1 MTQLPWTVRL
11 SSVIVLIAA
20 LVCPLAAA
28 SARAQAQPQPQSQ
41 SQGARAAEPGD
52 VAIDKKLDA
61 ALRAWA
67 RDGSASSRRVI
78 VTAAPGADDV
88 VADLI
93 PAMGGLLKKRLR
105 GVNALVADVP
115 RGVLKKIA
123 LDSHVV
129 SLSADAPVLAIDGN
143 LVSSAGASRQT
154 ASLREVMG
162 LSPAKP
168 AADGIGIAI
177 VDSGIAASA
186 AFAGRITA
194 FHDFTQ
200 GGIATAP
207 VDPYGHGTHI
217 AGIIGSSGVIGTS
230 DGDSSGGGNESPS
243 NDAQYRGLGPG
254 ARLIGLR
261 VLDEHGAGETSL
273 VIQAIEFAIA
283 QREALGIDVINL
295 SLGHP
300 IYEPAGSDPL
310 VRAVE
315 RAVDAGIIVVASAGN
330 FGYNA
335 EFGRSGYAGITSP
348 GNAPSAITVGA
359 MRDAGTATRGDDD
372 VAPYSS
378 RGPSWYDGFAK
389 PDLLAPGHGIVSS
402 GPAAST
408 LYADYPSVRAGSSL
422 MRLNGTSMAA
432 AVTTG
437 VVALMLEANRQTHTQ
452 GPHESGTGTAAGP
465 ASAPAPTLTP
475 NAIKAILQY
484 TSTPLDARA
493 GSPDALTQG
502 AGAINAPAA
511 IAAAR
516 AIDASTAPGDDWFAG
531 SLPRFSM
538 YAGEAWAWNASI
550 TWRDTPISGDTLLEL
565 HRSAWTS
572 LVDWGQPIE
581 WDADVLPQP
590 SVVWSPVI
598 DWASNIVWGFDL
610 VGTTTGD
617 QTFTWGEVEDPLR
630 TVWAD
635 LATKPTGGQTFCW
648 GEIDTSS
655 KVKTPR

>member
-1 MTQLPWTVRL
+1 
-11 SSVIVLIAA
+11 
-20 LVCPLAAA
+20 
-28 SARAQAQPQPQSQ
+28 
-41 SQGARAAEPGD
+41 
-52 VAIDKKLDA
+52 
-61 ALRAWA
+61 
-67 RDGSASSRRVI
+67 
-78 VTAAPGADDV
+78 
-88 VADLI
+88 
-93 PAMGGLLKKRLR
+93 MGGLLKKRLP
-105 GVNALVADVP
+105 GVNALVADLP
-115 RGVLKKIA
+115 RGVLKTARRSIRT
-123 LDSHVV
+123 S
-129 SLSADAPVLAIDGN
+129 SSISADTPVLAIDGN
-143 LVSSAGASRQT
+143 LIASNAATRP
-154 ASLREVMG
+154 AAALREVMG
-162 LSPAKP
+162 LSPSKP
-168 AADGIGIAI
+168 AAAGIGIAI
-177 VDSGIAASA
+177 VDSGIAPSED
-186 AFAGRITA
+186 FVGRITA

-217 AGIIGSSGVIGTS
+217 AGIIGSSGVAATRAAAAEAADHPRTTRSIAAS
-230 DGDSSGGGNESPS
+230 APE
-243 NDAQYRGLGPG
+243 

-261 VLDEHGAGETSL
+261 VLDENGAGETSQ

-283 QREALGIDVINL
+283 QRDALGIDVINL

-300 IYEPAGSDPL
+300 IYEPAASDPL

-315 RAVDAGIIVVASAGN
+315 RAVDAGIVVVASAGN

-335 EFGRSGYAGITSP
+335 ELGRSGYAGITSP

-359 MRDAGTATRGDDD
+359 MRGADTAMRGDDD

-389 PDLLAPGHGIVSS
+389 PDLLAPGHGIVSN
-402 GPAAST
+402 GPVGEHALRGLSIRARR
-408 LYADYPSVRAGSSL
+408 LVADALERHEHGHGRHHGRRRADA
-422 MRLNGTSMAA
+422 R
-432 AVTTG
+432 
-437 VVALMLEANRQTHTQ
+437 
-452 GPHESGTGTAAGP
+452 
-465 ASAPAPTLTP
+465 SAPAIAAATQAQPRRSALAP

-516 AIDASTAPGDDWFAG
+516 AIDASTALGDDWFAG
-531 SLPRFSM
+531 ALPRFTI
-538 YAGEAWAWNASI
+538 YEGEAWSWNASI

-572 LVDWGQPIE
+572 SVDWGQPIE

-590 SVVWSPVI
+590 SVVWSPAI
-598 DWASNIVWGFDL
+598 DWASNVVWGLDL
-610 VGTTTGD
+610 VGTTTND
-617 QTFTWGEVEDPLR
+617 QTFTWGYVEDPSR

-648 GEIDTSS
+648 GYVDTSS
-655 KVKTPR
+655 TAKTPGSR